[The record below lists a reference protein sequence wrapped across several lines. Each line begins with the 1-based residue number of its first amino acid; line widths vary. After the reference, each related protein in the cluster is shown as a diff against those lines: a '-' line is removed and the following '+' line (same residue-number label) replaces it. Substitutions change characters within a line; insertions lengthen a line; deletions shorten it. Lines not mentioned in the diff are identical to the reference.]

1 MVVGCRNKYEKQVA
15 LLDSLSPLKTMLRGY
30 SVASDS
36 KGKLIS
42 KVADVNVGDSISVR
56 LTDGKLNAKIES
68 IGG

>member
-1 MVVGCRNKYEKQVA
+1 MGCKTKYEKQVA

-36 KGKLIS
+36 RGNLIS
-42 KVADVNVGDSISVR
+42 KVADVNIGDSISVR
-56 LTDGKLNAKIES
+56 VTDGKVNATVES